1 MAISMLPFF
10 IILHPLVDACS
21 VTVLVVGGMPW
32 QRVLAYNALAFAL
45 QFPLGVALDARPR
58 WVKGV
63 FVASLV
69 LTLAGVG
76 LEAML
81 LGACGVRGATA
92 LPVAFGHA
100 GRVTL
105 PCVALVAA
113 CVGNALVHLS
123 AGKAVL
129 DEHEGRGG
137 PIGLFISTGA
147 LGLFAGMK
155 LAGGYGLWCCLGFG
169 AALAAVVAVW
179 WLWRSCGRCGN
190 RDGVR
195 MVGLALR
202 ASRNLD
208 KTQISFEN
216 DCGAERSPRPTVAW
230 CVLVLAALF
239 VLVAWRSWAGLLA
252 GGMTNAAGL
261 GFALAGAAVTWAG
274 KAAGGYLGDRFGRW
288 VVTTVSVVGS
298 LSLCFLCRPEEAALW
313 LALLFVAQL
322 ATGPVLSLMYDKSGR
337 ASGTAFGL
345 NGLALFTGS
354 L

>member
-1 MAISMLPFF
+1 MLPFF
-10 IILHPLVDACS
+10 TILHPFVDACS
-21 VTVLVVGGMPW
+21 VTVLVVGGMSW
-32 QRVLAYNALAFAL
+32 QRVLMYNALAFAL

-58 WVKGV
+58 WVKGA
-63 FVASLV
+63 FMASLA
-69 LTLAGVG
+69 LMLAGVG
-76 LEAML
+76 LC
-81 LGACGVRGATA
+81 ACGGAAGVRA
-92 LPVAFGHA
+92 LPLGSA
-100 GRVTL
+100 
-105 PCVALVAA
+105 ALVLA
-113 CVGNALVHLS
+113 CVGNALFHLS
-123 AGKAVL
+123 AGKAVS
-129 DEHEGRGG
+129 DAHEGKGG

-169 AALAAVVAVW
+169 VALAAVGAMAVW
-179 WLWRSCGRCGN
+179 WLWRSWGRCGN

-195 MVGLALR
+195 LVGLALR
-202 ASRNLD
+202 ASRNPD
-208 KTQISFEN
+208 KTQIAFEN

-230 CVLVLAALF
+230 CLLVVAALF
-239 VLVAWRSWAGLLA
+239 ALVAWRSWAGLLA
-252 GGMTNAAGL
+252 GGLTNAAGL

-288 VVTTVSVVGS
+288 IVTAVSVVGS

-322 ATGPVLSLMYDKSGR
+322 ATGPVLSLMHDKSGK

-345 NGLALFTGS
+345 NCLALFTGS

>member
-1 MAISMLPFF
+1 MLRFF
-10 IILHPLVDACS
+10 TILHPLVDACS
-21 VTVLVVGGMPW
+21 VTVLVVGGMSW
-32 QRVLAYNALAFAL
+32 QRVLMYNALAFAL

-63 FVASLV
+63 FVASLA

-76 LEAML
+76 LCAIV
-81 LGACGVRGATA
+81 LGAYGGFIETA
-92 LPVAFGHA
+92 LPW
-100 GRVTL
+100 
-105 PCVALVAA
+105 VALALA
-113 CVGNALVHLS
+113 CVGNALFHLS

-129 DEHEGRGG
+129 DAHEGRGG
-137 PIGLFISTGA
+137 PIGLFVSTGA

-155 LAGGYGLWCCLGFG
+155 LAGMYGLWCCLGFG
-169 AALAAVVAVW
+169 AALAAVGAMAVW

-195 MVGLALR
+195 MVRLALR
-202 ASRNLD
+202 ASRNPD

-216 DCGAERSPRPTVAW
+216 DCGAEQSPRPTVAW

-239 VLVAWRSWAGLLA
+239 ALVAWRSRAGLLA

-288 VVTTVSVVGS
+288 IVTAASVVGS
-298 LSLCFLCRPEEAALW
+298 LSLCFICRPEQAALW

-322 ATGPVLSLMYDKSGR
+322 ATGPVLSLMYDKSDK